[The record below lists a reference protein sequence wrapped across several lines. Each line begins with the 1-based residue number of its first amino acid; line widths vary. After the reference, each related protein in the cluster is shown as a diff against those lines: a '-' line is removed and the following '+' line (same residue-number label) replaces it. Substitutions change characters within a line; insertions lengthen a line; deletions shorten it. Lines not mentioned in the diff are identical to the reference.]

1 MPAGANSINTNQ
13 GSLVALQYLN
23 GTNRQLDT
31 TQDRVSTGLKVIG
44 AVDDASSFA
53 IAQGI
58 RADIKAYG
66 AVSQGIANGKGV
78 ANIAL
83 AGATSISDLL
93 GDIQKKV
100 TEALNAANT
109 TQQQNIIATDFVNL
123 AAQVNQFINN
133 AVYSGR
139 NLLSS
144 GSTSV
149 NIIANIDGTTVTV
162 RTASAVF
169 ATSTLLGAQNLNT
182 TAAALQALTIVNQAR
197 ATVSAVLGT
206 LGADFRTVQF
216 QDDFIGKITDAQEV
230 GLGSIVDADLA
241 KESAELQALQ
251 VKQQLGVQSLNI
263 ANQRPS
269 ILQQLFR

>member
-1 MPAGANSINTNQ
+1 MPAGTNSVNTNQ
-13 GSLVALQYLN
+13 GALLALQYLN
-23 GTNRQLDT
+23 STNKKLDQ

-58 RADIKAYG
+58 RADIKGYQ
-66 AVSQGIANGKGV
+66 AVSQGIANAKGV

-83 AGATSISDLL
+83 AGTTAISDLL
-93 GDIQKKV
+93 GDLQAKV
-100 TEALNAANT
+100 TSALNAANT
-109 TQQQNIIATDFVNL
+109 TQQQNIISTDFTNL
-123 AAQVNQFINN
+123 SSQVNQFINN

-144 GSTSV
+144 GATSV
-149 NIIANIDGTTVTV
+149 SVISNIDGSSITI

-169 ATSTLLGAQNLNT
+169 AAATLIGGQNLNT
-182 TAAALQALTIVNQAR
+182 TAAALQALTIVNQAK
-197 ATVSAVLGT
+197 ATVAAVLGT
-206 LGADFRTVQF
+206 LGADYRTIQF
-216 QDDFIGKITDAQEV
+216 QDDFISKITDSQEV

-241 KESAELQALQ
+241 KESARLQAYQ
-251 VKQQLGVQSLNI
+251 VQQQLGIQTLNI

-269 ILQQLFR
+269 TLLSLFR

>member
-13 GSLVALQYLN
+13 GAMVALQYLS
-23 GTNRQLDT
+23 GTNNQLDQ

-83 AGATSISDLL
+83 AGATSISDLM

-109 TQQQNIIATDFVNL
+109 TQQQNIIASDFVNL
-123 AAQVNQFINN
+123 ASQINQFINN

-149 NIIANIDGTTVTV
+149 NIISNIDGTTVTV
-162 RTASAVF
+162 RTASAIF
-169 ATSTLLGAQNLNT
+169 AASTLLGAQNLNT

-197 ATVSAVLGT
+197 ATVATVLGT
-206 LGADFRTVQF
+206 LGADFRTIQF
-216 QDDFIGKITDAQEV
+216 QDDFIGKITDAVEV
-230 GLGSIVDADLA
+230 GLGSIVGADLA
-241 KESAELQALQ
+241 KESAKLQALQ

-263 ANQRPS
+263 ANQRPT

>member
-1 MPAGANSINTNQ
+1 MPAGTNSVNTNQ
-13 GSLVALQYLN
+13 GALLALQYLN
-23 GTNRQLDT
+23 GTNKKLDQ

-58 RADIKAYG
+58 RADIKGYQ
-66 AVSQGIANGKGV
+66 AVSQGIANAKGV

-83 AGATSISDLL
+83 AGTTAISDLL
-93 GDIQKKV
+93 GDLQAKV
-100 TEALNAANT
+100 TSALNAANT
-109 TQQQNIIATDFVNL
+109 TQQQNIISTDFTNL
-123 AAQVNQFINN
+123 SSQVNQFINN

-144 GSTSV
+144 GATSV
-149 NIIANIDGTTVTV
+149 SVISNIDGSSITI

-169 ATSTLLGAQNLNT
+169 AAATLIGGQNLNT
-182 TAAALQALTIVNQAR
+182 TAAALQALTIVNQAK
-197 ATVSAVLGT
+197 ATVAAVLGT
-206 LGADFRTVQF
+206 LGADYRTIQF
-216 QDDFIGKITDAQEV
+216 QDDFISKITDSQEV

-241 KESAELQALQ
+241 KESARLQAYQ
-251 VKQQLGVQSLNI
+251 VQQQLGIQTLNI

-269 ILQQLFR
+269 TLLSLFR